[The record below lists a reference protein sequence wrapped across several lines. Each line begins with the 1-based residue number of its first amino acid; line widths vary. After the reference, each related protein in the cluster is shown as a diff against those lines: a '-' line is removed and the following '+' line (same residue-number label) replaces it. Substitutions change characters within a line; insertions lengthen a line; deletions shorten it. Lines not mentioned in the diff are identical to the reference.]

1 MIRSMTA
8 YGRAKQQLG
17 GKDITVEIKSVNNR
31 YFDCSVKLPRL
42 YGFLEERT
50 RSYIKE
56 RGISRGKLDVFITID
71 VIDTQGTEVTLDQ
84 TYTRSYLEALYRLR
98 DTFSLKDDISVM
110 RVAANRDIFAVTR
123 AEEDT
128 EGDWQDLRTVLDE
141 ALQSFLS
148 MREAEGARLADDL
161 RQKKAALEKH
171 LPEIEALSEE
181 DTRTYAQRLEERL
194 QKILCDHALDI
205 DRGRILT
212 ECAVF
217 ADKVAVDEET
227 VRLRSHFRAFD
238 EMLTSD
244 EPIGRKLD
252 FLIQEMNRET
262 NTIGSKASNI
272 EIARIVIEMKNEIEK
287 IREQVQN
294 IE

>member
-8 YGRAKQQLG
+8 YGRAKEQLG

-50 RSYIKE
+50 KSYIKE
-56 RGISRGKLDVFITID
+56 RGISRGKLDVYITID
-71 VIDTQGTEVTLDQ
+71 VIDTQGAEVALDE

-110 RVAANRDIFAVTR
+110 RVAANRDIFAVTK

-128 EGDWQDLRTVLDE
+128 EGDWQDLRTVLDR
-141 ALQSFLS
+141 ALESFLV

-161 RQKKAALEKH
+161 RAKKEALAMH

-227 VRLRSHFRAFD
+227 VRLRSHFSAFD

-262 NTIGSKASNI
+262 NTIGSKANNI